1 MKKLFISVSV
11 FFSLLHF
18 FPLLSQQ
25 HLGRQTIL
33 QFDANH
39 SVLRAPAPA
48 LEVTTPM
55 SHGRSSS
62 VFLGGVGGVSFDQ
75 VALPE
80 GNLAV
85 SQLSLQYE
93 ANEADGHRLSLVVN
107 DRPVRVYLPD
117 WLFAPIARYA
127 DSPYYSCV
135 TIFGALEDQELQQTL
150 EENKGRV
157 INYHPSFVNTLLGIR
172 ILYMDMLVGYPFT
185 TDLPKSEQGI
195 YLLGTGEQPPDVYA
209 NNEGAYY
216 LSRYLNAAD
225 DQFNDRF
232 RSYVISDFSRK
243 ITFNIMHDSL
253 ILSGLPY
260 YFCWK
265 FNRDRQGYDIQQVA
279 DRIADKYNNEIDRL
293 AKGTES
299 IEARNYLIGQLI
311 RLGRKYEGNYS
322 FYQDGTFLEMMA
334 VASEEGKKDFLNQY
348 DTESLF
354 RMATQTE
361 AYMDADSIVYL
372 HDYSDYMSARP
383 DLYEAMN
390 PAVWKAT
397 VTTMQFAA
405 FFRYI
410 KQNFAEEWKDFITQ
424 VEKIDPEPRIFT
436 PTVMYDPENEI
447 LKQAVTDH
455 LK

>member
-1 MKKLFISVSV
+1 MKKPFISILLVSIL
-11 FFSLLHF
+11 FHF
-18 FPLLSQQ
+18 LPLFSQQ

-48 LEVTTPM
+48 LEVATPM

-75 VALPE
+75 VAQPS
-80 GNLAV
+80 GKLAI
-85 SQLSLQYE
+85 SQLALQYDAGLE
-93 ANEADGHRLSLVVN
+93 DDHRLNLVIN

-117 WLFAPIARYA
+117 WLLAPIARYA

-172 ILYMDMLVGYPFT
+172 ILYMDMLVGYEFT
-185 TDLPKSEQGI
+185 TDLPKDSLGS
-195 YLLGTGEQPPDVYA
+195 YLLGTGEDPPDVYA

-216 LSRYLNAAD
+216 LSRYLNAAE

-232 RSYVISDFSRK
+232 RSYVITDFSRK
-243 ITFNIMHDSL
+243 ITFDLEHDSL
-253 ILSGLPY
+253 VISGQPY
-260 YFCWK
+260 YYCWK
-265 FNRDRQGYDIQQVA
+265 FNRDRQGYDIQEVA
-279 DRIADKYNNEIDRL
+279 DRIAGNYNDRIDQL
-293 AKGTES
+293 GKEAGGND
-299 IEARNYLIGQLI
+299 ARNYLSSQLI
-311 RLGRKYEGNYS
+311 RLGKKYEGNYS
-322 FYQDGTFLEMMA
+322 FYQDGTFLEMLA
-334 VASEEGKKDFLNQY
+334 VSSEEGKRDFLDQY

-372 HDYSDYMSARP
+372 HEYSDYMSARP
-383 DLYEAMN
+383 ELYEAMN
-390 PAVWKAT
+390 PAVWNAT

-405 FFRYI
+405 FFRFV
-410 KQNFAEEWKDFITQ
+410 KQNFPQEWKNFLTQ
-424 VEKIDPEPRIFT
+424 VDKLDPEPRIIT
-436 PTVMYDPENEI
+436 PTIMYDPDNKTLEP
-447 LKQAVTDH
+447 AVS
-455 LK
+455 KYKK